1 MAKSKPTKMLAIL
14 GRCHRTGRWRLGS
27 RSTIL
32 ALLGVCHLDM
42 RDSFV
47 EAEQLKMSVTVLLG
61 SATFIVPSG
70 AEVRPSGMAFLS
82 GSVVDV
88 PEHEDTS
95 ELPTLEIE
103 WTSIFGS
110 VKIISEDTL
119 IDAGDKVYNEGGRFG
134 RARALPTARVKS
146 KKAA

>member
-14 GRCHRTGRWRLGS
+14 GRCHRTGRWRLAS

-47 EAEQLKMSVTVLLG
+47 DDEQLKMSVTVFLG
-61 SATFIVPSG
+61 AATFIVPSG
-70 AEVRPSGMAFLS
+70 AEVRPSGMSFLS
-82 GSVVDV
+82 GSTVDV

-95 ELPTLEIE
+95 ELPTLDIE

-119 IDAGDKVYNEGGRFG
+119 VDADHKVYNEGGRFG
-134 RARALPTARVKS
+134 RSRALPAARVRKR
-146 KKAA
+146 AA